1 MTDTTL
7 ARPREALF
15 PGLGFGV
22 VALMALALFVNYV
35 DRGTLST
42 AAPLIKDQFHLNGK
56 QLGLLLS
63 AFFYTYTAGQMM
75 AGWLADRLNAWRTL
89 ALGVALWSLATTA
102 SGFATG
108 FVSLF
113 ILRLVLGLG
122 EAAIFPCNA
131 KLLGHNLPP
140 RSLGLANGLIGM
152 GLALGPAF
160 GSFVGGHMMAAG
172 SWQWVFIVFG
182 LASLVWLVPW
192 FIAAGPR
199 WSLREA
205 PEAHAAPPPYL
216 RIIAR
221 REVWGAALGHF
232 GNNYAFYF
240 VITWLPTYF
249 VKARGFSMAEMAG
262 LTALIYLTHGF
273 SSAVFGG
280 LCDRLIKGGASV
292 NAVRKGGAVLSCLGA
307 GAGMLGCAVLSK
319 DYTLPCLLVAA
330 LSFGL
335 NTPTIFSIGQTLG
348 GPRGAG
354 RFVAVH
360 NTVGNFAGVVGPV
373 IAGWIVDATHS
384 FTGAF
389 ALSGLVVTIGALGW
403 GVIIPKVE
411 AIDWGAA

>member
-1 MTDTTL
+1 
-7 ARPREALF
+7 
-15 PGLGFGV
+15 
-22 VALMALALFVNYV
+22 MAFALFVNYV

-42 AAPLIKDQFHLNGK
+42 AGPLIKDEFHLDGK

-63 AFFYTYTAGQMM
+63 AFFYTYTAGQVI

-89 ALGVALWSLATTA
+89 AIGVGLWSIATTA
-102 SGFATG
+102 SGFASG
-108 FVSLF
+108 FMSLF

-160 GSFVGGHMMAAG
+160 GSYFGGHMMASNG
-172 SWQWVFIVFG
+172 WRWVFIVFG
-182 LASLVWLVPW
+182 LASLAWLVPW
-192 FIAAGPR
+192 FFAAGSR
-199 WSLREA
+199 WSQ
-205 PEAHAAPPPYL
+205 PEVHDAHGAPPTYA
-216 RIIAR
+216 RILAR
-221 REVWGAALGHF
+221 REIWGAALGHF

-262 LTALIYLTHGF
+262 MTALIYLTDGF
-273 SSAVFGG
+273 SSALFGG
-280 LCDRLIKGGASV
+280 LCDRLIHGGASV
-292 NAVRKGGAVLSCLGA
+292 NLVRKGGAVLSCLGA
-307 GAGMLGCAVLSK
+307 GAGMAGCALLSK
-319 DYTLPCLLVAA
+319 DYTIACLIIAA

-348 GPRGAG
+348 GPSGAG
-354 RFVAVH
+354 RFVAVQ
-360 NTVGNFAGVVGPV
+360 NSFGNLAGVIGPV
-373 IAGWIVDATHS
+373 VAGAIVDATHS

-389 ALSGLVVTIGALGW
+389 ALSGLIVTIGALGW
-403 GVIIPKVE
+403 GVIIPKVR
-411 AIDWGAA
+411 AIDWDSAAR